1 MVLNQTYDFLRDKLK
16 TIAII
21 KNIEWYLDQDKK
33 KAGIVATPSVFV
45 AFKVNEIKD
54 VSRVV
59 RYIYLDFELKIFT
72 DYKKSYHEITQNN
85 KHFNVEREIV
95 ELFKGCE
102 LVGHS
107 PLEKRNSLLY
117 SSYTFE
123 LKRTENVT
131 KKDTQQIN
139 AQNLSPIINTT
150 LEANS

>member
-33 KAGIVATPSVFV
+33 KAGIVATPSVFI
-45 AFKVNEIKD
+45 AFKINEIKD
-54 VSRVV
+54 LSKGV
-59 RYIYLDFELKIFT
+59 RYIDLDFELKIFT

-85 KHFNVEREIV
+85 KHFNVESEIID
-95 ELFKGCE
+95 LFKACE
-102 LVGHS
+102 LVGHT
-107 PLEKRNSLLY
+107 PLQKQSALLY

-123 LKRTENVT
+123 LKRTEFVA

-139 AQNLSPIINTT
+139 AQNLSPKINTT
-150 LEANS
+150 LEVSD